1 MALPIPL
8 LPPVTMA
15 TRPVS
20 PRSIWRI
27 LRGGFGSFSEG
38 PIAWE
43 VNDADPPIDR
53 WRVGRAALAAHGQHP
68 RGPLRGDVLGAVR
81 QARGAGSPSAPGDDR
96 PRVRPRS
103 PPARPGGT
111 VSGGDP
117 AWLRRHA
124 GDGRIWSA
132 ARVSGAE
139 AGVRGSRRDHSTAP
153 ARRGCRAP
161 REHVV
166 RAARARRAIA
176 RALRD
181 PARAPA
187 RRKLPLA

>member
-43 VNDADPPIDR
+43 VDDADPPIDR
-53 WRVGRAALAAHGQHP
+53 RHVGRAALAAHGQHP

-81 QARGAGSPSAPGDDR
+81 QARGARTPAAPGDDR
-96 PRVRPRS
+96 PRVRPGS
-103 PPARPGGT
+103 PPARPER
-111 VSGGDP
+111 P
-117 AWLRRHA
+117 LRRRNAPWLRRHA
-124 GDGRIWSA
+124 GD
-132 ARVSGAE
+132 
-139 AGVRGSRRDHSTAP
+139 D
-153 ARRGCRAP
+153 C
-161 REHVV
+161 
-166 RAARARRAIA
+166 
-176 RALRD
+176 L
-181 PARAPA
+181 
-187 RRKLPLA
+187 